1 MKPRRVRFCFACR
14 QRVWHPTA
22 MVKEKGATPSRRLPS
37 RSGRA
42 SFDGDPA
49 DEGAHTHNGEA
60 ENEPQEQEHG
70 RPGSADSSSI
80 NGASGAEN
88 RAGAPAKEEDA
99 PVAVTPRGRGRPRKK
114 PLEPPPPVKAEEAK
128 MEAADTAAAAAA
140 AAPAAASL
148 HRADGSSAASSP
160 RSGGSSPRAVG
171 GWETARPVV
180 AAVKKGK
187 EEDAAADGGG
197 GNESD
202 EWSDNDEVH
211 DLPDEIKAQFGQV
224 KRRERE
230 HRLAKKR
237 AGAYR

>member
-1 MKPRRVRFCFACR
+1 M
-14 QRVWHPTA
+14 
-22 MVKEKGATPSRRLPS
+22 
-37 RSGRA
+37 
-42 SFDGDPA
+42 
-49 DEGAHTHNGEA
+49 
-60 ENEPQEQEHG
+60 
-70 RPGSADSSSI
+70 
-80 NGASGAEN
+80 
-88 RAGAPAKEEDA
+88 
-99 PVAVTPRGRGRPRKK
+99 
-114 PLEPPPPVKAEEAK
+114 
-128 MEAADTAAAAAA
+128 
-140 AAPAAASL
+140 
-148 HRADGSSAASSP
+148 
-160 RSGGSSPRAVG
+160 
-171 GWETARPVV
+171 V